1 MGTTTTGESR
11 ALPPTATITT
21 QSAPISGMDSP
32 RRDSYTPPDEPLAVI
47 QPDKSW
53 GLPNLRE
60 TWAHRELLYFLILR
74 DVKVRYK
81 QTLLGVAWVVMQPLL
96 MTIIFTV
103 LLGVLAHVPSGNIP
117 YPLLVFS
124 GILPWTFFSNA
135 ITNSG
140 NSLVGSAHLI
150 TKVYFPRLLI
160 PAASIGAGL
169 VDFSISFIIMA
180 GMMLYYRVPWTPR
193 LLMLPVLVA
202 LTTLLATG
210 VGMWLSALNVKYRD
224 VRHALP
230 FLMQIWLYVSPIVY
244 PASVVPQKW
253 RLLYSLNP
261 VVGIVE
267 GYRSA
272 LFGRDFDWAALG
284 ISAALTTAVLFYA
297 ALAFRRMERSFADL
311 V

>member
-1 MGTTTTGESR
+1 
-11 ALPPTATITT
+11 
-21 QSAPISGMDSP
+21 
-32 RRDSYTPPDEPLAVI
+32 
-47 QPDKSW
+47 
-53 GLPNLRE
+53 
-60 TWAHRELLYFLILR
+60 
-74 DVKVRYK
+74 
-81 QTLLGVAWVVMQPLL
+81 
-96 MTIIFTV
+96 
-103 LLGVLAHVPSGNIP
+103 
-117 YPLLVFS
+117 
-124 GILPWTFFSNA
+124 
-135 ITNSG
+135 
-140 NSLVGSAHLI
+140 
-150 TKVYFPRLLI
+150 
-160 PAASIGAGL
+160 
-169 VDFSISFIIMA
+169 
-180 GMMLYYRVPWTPR
+180 
-193 LLMLPVLVA
+193 
-202 LTTLLATG
+202 
-210 VGMWLSALNVKYRD
+210 VKYRD